1 MRKKQ
6 PYLVVDTETGG
17 LNAKKHSILSIAGVI
32 WDPKKKVEPIFDFYV
47 CEDNISYVEKAL
59 EVNKIDLK
67 DVENGFKPANA
78 VIEIKKALDKHFG
91 PDRKP
96 ILLVGH
102 NINFDIAFIK
112 RLYRL
117 AGRNYY
123 TDFRDRAMD
132 TAAILEFFMISGRI
146 KGNRASADVLF
157 EATNTKIE
165 EKDRHTA
172 KGDAIATAIA
182 IDKLASTI

>member
-17 LNAKKHSILSIAGVI
+17 LSAKNHSILSIAGVI
-32 WDPKKKVEPIFDFYV
+32 WDPKKKIEPIFDFYV
-47 CEDNISYVEKAL
+47 CEDKISYVDKAL

-67 DVENGFKPANA
+67 DVEKGLKPADA
-78 VIEIKKALDKHFG
+78 VIEIKKALNKHFG

-102 NINFDIAFIK
+102 NINFDISFIK

-117 AGRNYY
+117 GGHNYY
-123 TDFRDRAMD
+123 TDFRDRAID
-132 TAAILEFFMISGRI
+132 TATILEFFMISGKI

-165 EKDRHTA
+165 KKDRHTA

-182 IDKLASTI
+182 IDKLLSTI